1 MDSESKITARYL
13 RILSY
18 SVLAFTLAFLINNVL
33 TVWVDWPGVKKIFS
47 HYELFGFKQK
57 ALQGSELNYGY
68 LQIGI
73 YLICIAGVILYVFKT
88 YSQTLE
94 HDSEILSKFSAYLV
108 RSSFWAVFLV
118 GVADFIISF
127 MVVER
132 LWEAIFS
139 PEVKAFMVKAPERI
153 TFIHFPII
161 LGSFIIGYF
170 TKSVGFI
177 WLAVLVV
184 LSEFVIVL
192 SRFIFSYEQ
201 AFQGDLVRFWYAAL
215 YLFASA
221 YALIHEGHVRVDVL
235 YSSFSER
242 KKAWTN
248 TIGSA
253 LLGVPLCLIV
263 IFYGLNGKASIING
277 PVVAFEVTQQGSN
290 GLYLLYLMAVYLAVF
305 AVTMLLQ
312 FTSYFMSSSHK
323 LLQDEEEMN
332 ISNVNKAN
340 DVSIENIESSSK

>member
-1 MDSESKITARYL
+1 MGPENSKLSTYL
-13 RILSY
+13 RVLSY
-18 SVLAFTLAFLINNVL
+18 SVLAFTLAFLINNL
-33 TVWVDWPGVKKIFS
+33 FTVWGGWPGIKKVFS
-47 HYELFGFKQK
+47 HYDLFVYKQK
-57 ALQGSELNYGY
+57 SLESSDLTYGY
-68 LQIGI
+68 IQILI
-73 YLICIAGVILYVFKT
+73 YVVCILSVIFYVFRT
-88 YSQTLE
+88 YSQTLVD
-94 HDSEILSKFSAYLV
+94 DSKILSKFSAYLI
-108 RSSFWAVFLV
+108 RGSFWAVFLV
-118 GVADFIISF
+118 GLADFIISF

-153 TFIHFPII
+153 TYIHFPII
-161 LGSFIIGYF
+161 LVSFIIGYF

-192 SRFIFSYEQ
+192 SRFVFSYEQ

-235 YSSFSER
+235 YSSFSEK

-248 TIGSA
+248 MVGSA

-263 IFYGLNGKASIING
+263 LFLGLNGKASIING

-323 LLQDEEEMN
+323 IIFN
-332 ISNVNKAN
+332 
-340 DVSIENIESSSK
+340 NIEDQTQSDNPDQVRLEKVESN

>member
-248 TIGSA
+248 SIGSA

-290 GLYLLYLMAVYLAVF
+290 GLYLLYLMAVYLGVF

-323 LLQDEEEMN
+323 LLQNDEEIN
-332 ISNVNKAN
+332 ISKVDKTNK
-340 DVSIENIESSSK
+340 VSIENMESQ

>member
-1 MDSESKITARYL
+1 MSSENSKLSTYL

-18 SVLAFTLAFLINNVL
+18 SVLAFTLAFLINNIF
-33 TVWVDWPGVKKIFS
+33 TVWGGWPGIKKVFS
-47 HYELFGFKQK
+47 HYDMFGYKQK
-57 ALQGSELNYGY
+57 SLESSDLTYGY
-68 LQIGI
+68 IQILI
-73 YLICIAGVILYVFKT
+73 YIVCILAVIFYVFKT
-88 YSQTLE
+88 YTQTLVD
-94 HDSEILSKFSAYLV
+94 DSEILTKFSAYLI
-108 RSSFWAVFLV
+108 RGSFWAVFLV
-118 GVADFIISF
+118 GIADFIISF

-153 TFIHFPII
+153 TYIHFPII
-161 LGSFIIGYF
+161 LVSFIIGYF

-192 SRFIFSYEQ
+192 SRFVFSYEQ

-248 TIGSA
+248 VLGSS

-263 IFYGLNGKASIING
+263 LFLGLNGKASIING

-305 AVTMLLQ
+305 TVTMLLQ

-323 LLQDEEEMN
+323 LIQKK
-332 ISNVNKAN
+332 S
-340 DVSIENIESSSK
+340 ESQ